1 MKCNAD
7 ASKEGL
13 IGDAGQIK
21 LKKEQQSVFYKAQH
35 GGTFFFFFYVV
46 TKIYGNNTE
55 NRTSEEP

>member
-35 GGTFFFFFYVV
+35 GGTFFFFNVV